1 MYYVLYVLCTRY
13 YVLCCDYFNTY
24 LAISKFCQESFLGF
38 ELSCTKPGKT
48 QANRGQ
54 DTIALQTHLPLMCI
68 KSLLKNSE
76 ALLGKVD

>member
-1 MYYVLYVLCTRY
+1 MYYVVVSLTLTWLLV
-13 YVLCCDYFNTY
+13 
-24 LAISKFCQESFLGF
+24 SFCQKSFLGF

-54 DTIALQTHLPLMCI
+54 DTIALQTHLPMMCI
-68 KSLLKNSE
+68 KSLLKNTG